1 MGRRSPPATEIAS
14 SHVSSTS
21 SSGLGKAEVA
31 ARAGEGEVGV
41 GPAALLRREW
51 GGVGGEDGEREAAG
65 ARIGSGRRGTGA
77 GERDEG
83 ELAREREELAIAFIC
98 DGGAGRRGCRGSS
111 AAVERAG
118 EGAVGH
124 RRRWSRGARVRW
136 VVGGGGAGGGAGGAR
151 WRGGSGKG
159 RGLWRGGITIEMEGD

>member
-1 MGRRSPPATEIAS
+1 MSSSPESAS

-21 SSGLGKAEVA
+21 SSGLGEAEVA

-77 GERDEG
+77 RERDEG
-83 ELAREREELAIAFIC
+83 ELAREREELAIGGKLTNGAPRSGAPLECFFI
-98 DGGAGRRGCRGSS
+98 
-111 AAVERAG
+111 
-118 EGAVGH
+118 
-124 RRRWSRGARVRW
+124 
-136 VVGGGGAGGGAGGAR
+136 
-151 WRGGSGKG
+151 
-159 RGLWRGGITIEMEGD
+159 

>member
-51 GGVGGEDGEREAAG
+51 GGVGGEEGEDGEREAAG
-65 ARIGSGRRGTGA
+65 ARGRLRRSGSGQRRRRGVG
-77 GERDEG
+77 
-83 ELAREREELAIAFIC
+83 REEGDSDR
-98 DGGAGRRGCRGSS
+98 DGGGSRSSVLMNSES
-111 AAVERAG
+111 AHE
-118 EGAVGH
+118 
-124 RRRWSRGARVRW
+124 
-136 VVGGGGAGGGAGGAR
+136 
-151 WRGGSGKG
+151 
-159 RGLWRGGITIEMEGD
+159 I

>member
-51 GGVGGEDGEREAAG
+51 GGVRGEEGEDGEREAAG

-77 GERDEG
+77 RERDEG
-83 ELAREREELAIAFIC
+83 EPAREREELAIA
-98 DGGAGRRGCRGSS
+98 GKLTNGAPRS
-111 AAVERAG
+111 
-118 EGAVGH
+118 GAPLECFFYIAMAH
-124 RRRWSRGARVRW
+124 PRSVRH
-136 VVGGGGAGGGAGGAR
+136 
-151 WRGGSGKG
+151 
-159 RGLWRGGITIEMEGD
+159 